1 MALYKDYTYEEAAAK
16 FRRIARDAREQ
27 LRDVLKMIALHE
39 KELVAGLDAA
49 YLNPSTALM
58 AAAVWERFASDL
70 YLSATEPGWSRAGD
84 GDAAVRGDK
93 QAAWPRVAN
102 GRVLPPKI
110 AELSLCA
117 DETEAQNVA
126 TIGDAWTG
134 WVSTGWFGKRPTG
147 WVFVP
152 DGGERGEA
160 GDRVLR
166 TALLGA
172 RSARDAA
179 AHGLFF
185 KKADD
190 ATMTKAD
197 GKQVVLDSSHEA
209 WHYDW
214 WSDNHDRMNPNRKP
228 TIQSGYARGK
238 AALFV
243 QLVDAS
249 IAAVAGA
256 CGFDPSSRLPS
267 DWFDVSPKSGAGI
280 AGIELWGGEY
290 LHRVR

>member
-1 MALYKDYTYEEAAAK
+1 MPLYEDYTHEEAAAR
-16 FRRIARDAREQ
+16 FRKIARDAREQ
-27 LRDVLKMIALHE
+27 LRGVLKMIALHE
-39 KELVAGLDAA
+39 KELAAGADAA

-58 AAAVWERFASDL
+58 AAATWERFASDL

-93 QAAWPRVAN
+93 QAAWPRVTN

-110 AELSLCA
+110 ATLSLHA
-117 DETEAQNVA
+117 DETEELDAT
-126 TIGDAWTG
+126 TIGGAWAA

-152 DGGERGEA
+152 DGARRREA
-160 GDRVLR
+160 GDRVLH

-190 ATMTKAD
+190 ATTTKTD
-197 GKQVVLDSSHEA
+197 GNVVPLDSSHEA

-214 WSDNHDRMNPNRKP
+214 WSDNHDRTNPNRKP

-243 QLVDAS
+243 QLIDAS

-256 CGFDPSSRLPS
+256 CGFDLGARLPA
-267 DWFDVSPKSGAGI
+267 DWFDVSPKNGTGI